1 MKNLLAFLLFM
12 TASNYLFSQNY
23 NFKQKD
29 ELFQY
34 TNSKGEFVTK
44 LENTSYGN
52 YKIEFELD
60 NINGKPLFTEYNNN
74 EDMGYYML
82 LEQNGFQEQKGKIYE
97 VSYYYSTVTRGRVL
111 VLFSK
116 DKKSLVIFKNG
127 KITEYK

>member
-1 MKNLLAFLLFM
+1 MKKLLAFLLFM
-12 TASNYLFSQNY
+12 SASNCLFSQNY
-23 NFKQKD
+23 YFKQKD

-52 YKIEFELD
+52 YKMEFELD

-82 LEQNGFQEQKGKIYE
+82 LEQNGFQEQNGKIYE

>member
-1 MKNLLAFLLFM
+1 
-12 TASNYLFSQNY
+12 
-23 NFKQKD
+23 
-29 ELFQY
+29 
-34 TNSKGEFVTK
+34 
-44 LENTSYGN
+44 
-52 YKIEFELD
+52 
-60 NINGKPLFTEYNNN
+60 
-74 EDMGYYML
+74 ML